1 MGVDFQGLNLPV
13 QFKDYIL
20 RSVSLD
26 DIEKAYLMRKK
37 VTAES
42 DTILS
47 EPDEITMEGMTNWIK
62 NWLSMDNR
70 LFLVAEY
77 AHDIVGQLW
86 VWFLDNKKKTAH
98 VAELGMEII
107 LEHRGKGLGSK
118 FTELAIDWAK
128 NNGAIRIEAET
139 LEKNI
144 PMRKILEKYGF
155 QLEGKKSCYLK
166 NPYTYEN
173 VVIYGKI
180 LNEQRCIEQN
190 FQR

>member
-1 MGVDFQGLNLPV
+1 MGIDFQRLNLPF

-26 DIEKAYLMRKK
+26 DIEKAYSMRKK
-37 VTAES
+37 VAEES

-47 EPDEITMEGMTNWIK
+47 TPDEITLEGMTNWIK
-62 NWLSMDNR
+62 NWLSMETK

-98 VAELGMEII
+98 VAEFGMEIVI
-107 LEHRGKGLGSK
+107 EHRGKGLGSK
-118 FTELAIDWAK
+118 FTEIAIDWAK
-128 NNGAIRIEAET
+128 SNGAIRIEAET

-155 QLEGKKSCYLK
+155 QLEGKKRCYLK
-166 NPYTYEN
+166 NSDTYEN
-173 VVIYGKI
+173 VVFYGKI
-180 LNEQRCIEQN
+180 LKEQECIEQN